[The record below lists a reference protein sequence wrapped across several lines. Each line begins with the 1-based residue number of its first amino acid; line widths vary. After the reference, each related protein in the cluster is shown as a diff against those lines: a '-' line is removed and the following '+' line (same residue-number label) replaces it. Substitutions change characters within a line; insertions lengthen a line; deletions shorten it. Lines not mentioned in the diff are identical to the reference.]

1 MNFIEDT
8 YRNVGEGLPIRAE
21 NDSQTNASPKPTPAW
36 VTALHRLQ
44 PAQQADGVLSKWLT
58 LSEPLPGPGLV
69 YLFLLGSR
77 ADLSLL
83 CSLIPL
89 RATLSSSSL
98 FTLGRKGPSESG
110 QF

>member
-44 PAQQADGVLSKWLT
+44 PAQQADGVLSKWL
-58 LSEPLPGPGLV
+58 S
-69 YLFLLGSR
+69 
-77 ADLSLL
+77 
-83 CSLIPL
+83 
-89 RATLSSSSL
+89 
-98 FTLGRKGPSESG
+98 
-110 QF
+110 